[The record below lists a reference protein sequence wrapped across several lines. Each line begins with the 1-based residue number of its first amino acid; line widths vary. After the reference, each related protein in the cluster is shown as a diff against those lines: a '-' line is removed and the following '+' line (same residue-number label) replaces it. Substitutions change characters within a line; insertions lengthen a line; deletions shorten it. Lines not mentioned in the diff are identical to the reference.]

1 MEQPRVIFLDA
12 VGTLFGIQG
21 SVGTLYSQLA
31 QQFGVEVSEA
41 ELNLAF
47 GQSFRRSS
55 PAAFPDAEPS
65 EIPVLEFEWWQAI
78 AQETFAQAGV
88 LQQFSDFATFFK
100 QLYAYFATATPWFV
114 YPEVPAVLEQWRSQ
128 GIELGILSNFDSRL
142 YSVLDA
148 LDLAK
153 FFTSITISTEVGAAK
168 PNPNIF
174 AAGLKKHDCAA
185 IAAWHI
191 GDSYQEDYEAAQ
203 AVGLTGIWLNR
214 TEKSVPIR
222 SYSSTSSAILM
233 PDHKPRSIRDLSE
246 VSTGWLNP

>member
-1 MEQPRVIFLDA
+1 MEQPKVIFLDA

-21 SVGTLYSQLA
+21 SVGTIYSQLA

-41 ELNLAF
+41 DLNLAF
-47 GQSFRRSS
+47 GQSFRHSS
-55 PAAFPDAEPS
+55 PAAFLGAEPS

-100 QLYAYFATATPWFV
+100 KLYAHFETATPWFV
-114 YPEVPAVLEQWRSQ
+114 YPEVPSVLEQWRSQ

-148 LDLAK
+148 LDLVK

-168 PNPNIF
+168 PNPDIF

-185 IAAWHI
+185 SAAWHI

-203 AVGLTGIWLNR
+203 VIGLTGIWLNR
-214 TEKSVPIR
+214 TDKSVPIR
-222 SYSSTSSAILM
+222 SYSTSSAMLM
-233 PDHKPRSIRDLSE
+233 PAHRPRAIRNLSE
-246 VSTGWLNP
+246 VSTGWFSV